1 MVRKNV
7 TRKFFTNN
15 SFFKNTVFR
24 IYNTTTHYIISNFTA
39 TFAQYQLFFIISI
52 VPTLF
57 KPGIFRTLVYSEP
70 WHIQSPVEYLR

>member
-52 VPTLF
+52 VPTL
-57 KPGIFRTLVYSEP
+57 
-70 WHIQSPVEYLR
+70 